1 MKKMFMAVIAF
12 MMTISASAQ
21 FYFYFSDGT
30 VAKLDS
36 ISIVAPEPSVSIGV
50 FSVASNKQ
58 VSFSKGNLQYIATQG
73 SHRRANGTTG
83 KGTWRFATNQWDY
96 IGEDNSNISMDYD
109 GWIDLFGWGTG
120 EHPTI
125 ADNYYTSYPY
135 FIDWGD
141 NQIERDAPGVWY
153 TMKNEEWEYLLS
165 TRENASNLHG
175 IAQVN
180 GVNGLILL
188 PDNWT
193 CPEGISFKTGCHS
206 SYGTEYYEAY
216 QSFTADQWSKM
227 ELEGAVFLPA
237 AGGRTSGSSTQVDD
251 ILKSGYYW
259 ANTGYENNSGYMLYF
274 DSQNIGVGTSGRQ
287 AGMSVRLVKNV
298 E

>member
-1 MKKMFMAVIAF
+1 MKKIFYLVISVMALLFA
-12 MMTISASAQ
+12 
-21 FYFYFSDGT
+21 GCEPN
-30 VAKLDS
+30 
-36 ISIVAPEPSVSIGV
+36 APEVTGV
-50 FSVASNKQ
+50 FSVSETKQ
-58 VSFSKGNLQYIATQG
+58 VTFSKGNLQYH
-73 SHRRANGTTG
+73 SVKNV
-83 KGTWRFATNQWDY
+83 WRFAEKQWECIDY
-96 IGEDNSNISMDYD
+96 SSADTRN
-109 GWIDLFGWGTG
+109 GWLDLFAWSTSATNFGTSASTDEDKYSGSFVDWGTNAIG
-120 EHPTI
+120 
-125 ADNYYTSYPY
+125 N
-135 FIDWGD
+135 
-141 NQIERDAPGVWY
+141 DAPNMWR
-153 TMKNEEWEYLLS
+153 TMTYDEWNYLLG
-165 TRENASNLHG
+165 TRPNASSLKG
-175 IAQVN
+175 VAQVN

-259 ANTGYENNSGYMLYF
+259 ANKGYESNSGYMLYF